1 MIEIFVHLGQAFQS
15 AGSFFK
21 DMLFMRLFLV
31 IGIGLEMVYQFNGPE
46 KQEPLWALF
55 FWSSLFILINLYQI
69 TILAFERMRSKLN
82 EKERRLYEIV
92 FPGMLKYNFK
102 KLISKAHWKIVPK
115 DTYLVN
121 EGTHLPDLVLIYK
134 GLAEVKHESTILA
147 MLRDGQFVGEMSF
160 LSGHPTTADVLSAT
174 DLEYVYWNKQA
185 LEELM
190 TKSPEISA
198 DLQKIF
204 NNDLIHKLVKK
215 NQEKQVK

>member
-31 IGIGLEMVYQFNGPE
+31 IGIGLEMVYQIMGYNI
-46 KQEPLWALF
+46 KNPLRPLI

-69 TILAFERMRSKLN
+69 TILVLERMRSKLN

-92 FPGMLKYNFK
+92 FPGMLRYNYK
-102 KLISKAHWKIVPK
+102 KLISKAHWKSVPK

-121 EGTHLPDLVLIYK
+121 EGTYLPDLVLIFK
-134 GLAEVKHESTILA
+134 GLAEVRHEKTVLA
-147 MLRDGQFVGEMSF
+147 MVRDGQFVGEMSF
-160 LSGHPTTADVLSAT
+160 LSGLPTTADVVSVT
-174 DLEYVYWNKQA
+174 EIEYVYWDKQA

-215 NQEKQVK
+215 NQEKQII